1 MVYVKNIQSS
11 AISIHEVYPKYEIDI
26 KNLICTCSCELCAS
40 FQNTNRKYSFYIH
53 LVQPIRPSLYWWD
66 IVCFGLGRGLIDLKP
81 QTFFLFFPFF
91 SFYFLSFLSFF
102 SFFFFLFFS
111 FFFSFDF
118 KPFSSAN
125 FNSVSGQQSGIQWPR
140 CLEQNSRS
148 SLKGGPLE
156 KYKI

>member
-66 IVCFGLGRGLIDLKP
+66 IVCFGLGRGLID
-81 QTFFLFFPFF
+81 
-91 SFYFLSFLSFF
+91 
-102 SFFFFLFFS
+102 
-111 FFFSFDF
+111 F
-118 KPFSSAN
+118 KPASAN

-140 CLEQNSRS
+140 SLEQNSRS
-148 SLKGGPLE
+148 SLKGGHLKNI
-156 KYKI
+156 KYNASSNSGC